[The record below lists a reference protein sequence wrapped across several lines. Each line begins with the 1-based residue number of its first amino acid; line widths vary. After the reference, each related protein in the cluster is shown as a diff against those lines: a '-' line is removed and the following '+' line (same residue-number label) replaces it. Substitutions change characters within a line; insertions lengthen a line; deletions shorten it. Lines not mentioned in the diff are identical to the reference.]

1 MFFINEGTGPL
12 LAPNAFEDAEFER
25 RLEGTRKLMA
35 AQGLD
40 ALICFAPENLYYL
53 TNHDTPGYYWYQAC
67 VVTHD
72 HKPVNVIRKLESTNT
87 LGRSWQR
94 LVVGYEDIEDPIE
107 ATLWL
112 LKELGVDKGRVGYE
126 SETFFLTPS
135 QLDRLREGAVRDG
148 VSLVAAP
155 AIVETMRSVKS
166 EPELDY
172 IRQGGKILSEAM
184 KVAFETAGDGV
195 TERAV
200 AAKVNGALIAH
211 GSGYQGLPTF
221 LGTGD
226 APTLAHH
233 TWSDRVM
240 GKGDWLSYEVSA
252 SVERYTCAM
261 FRMGCVGKPSDEF
274 MRMLHACEHALE
286 NILSTA
292 KEGVTAGEVFA
303 AGNQAFLDAGYD
315 DGNGRRLG
323 YAVGVSYPPDWGEGH
338 IIDLRRD
345 SDKVLKAG
353 MTFHT
358 TPGLIYYPT
367 GVVNISET
375 FIVQENGTEVVTD
388 YPQGVH
394 IV

>member
-1 MFFINEGTGPL
+1 MFFINKGTGPL
-12 LAPNAFEDAEFER
+12 IEPVAFEDDEFER
-25 RLEGTRKLMA
+25 RLAGTRALMA
-35 AQGLD
+35 EQGLD

-53 TNHDTPGYYWYQAC
+53 TGHDTPGYYWYQAC
-67 VVTHD
+67 VVTHE
-72 HKPVNVIRKLESTNT
+72 HLPVNVIRKLEATNT
-87 LGRSWQR
+87 LGRSWSR
-94 LVVGYEDIEDPIE
+94 EVVEYEDTADPVE

-112 LKELGVDKGRVGYE
+112 LKELGVNTGRVGYE

-135 QLDRLREGAVRDG
+135 QYDRLQAGAKRDG
-148 VSLVAAP
+148 TTLIGAP

-172 IRQGGKILSEAM
+172 IRAGGKVLYDAM

-200 AAKVNGALIAH
+200 AAKVNEALIAG

-221 LGTGD
+221 LGTGPRP
-226 APTLAHH
+226 ALAHS

-240 GKGDWLSYEVSA
+240 TKGDWLSYEVSA
-252 SVERYTCAM
+252 SMDRYTCAM
-261 FRMGCVGKPSDEF
+261 FRMGVVGEPDDEYK
-274 MRMLHACEHALE
+274 RMLAACEASLAA
-286 NILSTA
+286 ILGTA

-303 AGNQAFLDAGYD
+303 AGNQAFLDAGFN
-315 DGNGRRLG
+315 DGLGRRLG

-345 SDKVLKAG
+345 SDKVLKKG

-358 TPGLIYYPT
+358 TPGLIYPGK

-375 FIVQENGTEVVTD
+375 FIVQENGTEVVTH
-388 YPQGVH
+388 YPQGAH